1 MLKQLAEALRDDP
14 SLVPAFAADQAPF
27 YAQFNATTAERQL
40 VEDWNEAQLILLL
53 GMQLFQVLQAALDQA
68 GTLHYPGFATLVV
81 KSVEVTPAN
90 GGNVE
95 LKIAF
100 RWDHT
105 GVPEMGLPAWL
116 IVRILDAGGVEI
128 QPDVHYRVP
137 NLLDL
142 NHQKGE
148 VRTLIVQPPA
158 GNYTLVLEAAHP
170 ELRPSAP
177 FPVTL

>member
-1 MLKQLAEALRDDP
+1 MLKQLVEALRDDP
-14 SLVPAFAADQAPF
+14 LLVPEFAANQGPMYTRF
-27 YAQFNATTAERQL
+27 NVPAQQRQL
-40 VEDWNEAQLILLL
+40 VEDWDEPKLILLL
-53 GMQLFQVLQAALDQA
+53 GMGLFQVLQAALDRA

-81 KSVEVTPAN
+81 KSIDVAPAG

-95 LKIAF
+95 LKVFF

-105 GVPEMGLPAWL
+105 GVPEMGLPAWFL
-116 IVRILDAGGVEI
+116 VRVLDANGVEI

-142 NHQKGE
+142 NHRKGE
-148 VRTLIVQPPA
+148 VRTLIVKPPA
-158 GNYTLVLEAAHP
+158 GNYSVALETAHP

-177 FPVTL
+177 FPVIL